1 MVSLKMWD
9 RGYVEIGI
17 RIYCYLQYHQLPMN
31 KVKVLGLNLFTSLY
45 FCGISTDTG
54 CKSKLE
60 TLYN

>member
-45 FCGISTDTG
+45 FCGISTDRMQ
-54 CKSKLE
+54 K
-60 TLYN
+60 